1 MFKIEIKEMFFFN
14 SSKESIINILGNIG
28 KNSDGGY
35 LIKEGIYDID
45 ISLEKL
51 LELSVKHE
59 ILVLFK
65 NGNII
70 LE

>member
-1 MFKIEIKEMFFFN
+1 MLKIEIKEMFFFN
-14 SSKESIINILGNIG
+14 SSKESIIHFLGNIG

-51 LELSVKHE
+51 LELSIKHE